1 MAHLRLICHF
11 ICSRFAHILLAVAH
25 ILLAFSEQ
33 VFVPLI
39 SAGAME
45 GLLDLGDQDAED
57 FVLAEWIMAVE
68 VSLQANASSFC
79 CGVWHVLTDC
89 L

>member
-1 MAHLRLICHF
+1 
-11 ICSRFAHILLAVAH
+11 
-25 ILLAFSEQ
+25 

-45 GLLDLGDQDAED
+45 RLLDLGDQDAED

-68 VSLQANASSFC
+68 V
-79 CGVWHVLTDC
+79 G
-89 L
+89 

>member
-1 MAHLRLICHF
+1 M
-11 ICSRFAHILLAVAH
+11 
-25 ILLAFSEQ
+25 
-33 VFVPLI
+33 PLI
-39 SAGAME
+39 SAKAME